1 MSSSKKYYKL
11 PEPLLSSGLSAR
23 AIICY
28 CILADRQEL
37 SSKNATRYSDGSGLY
52 ILYPIK
58 ELAAKLGT
66 GERTTRYALAELED
80 AGLIRTRKQGKKAP
94 QRIYVEPP
102 TAAVS
107 GKKATV
113 KNLPLTEGSDRQEF
127 AAHERQDFAAPYS
140 YTDNNKTDITSST
153 ATAAADTPPDTPD
166 TPDTPPETQPTTY
179 LPTLIA
185 MIDRAAAQLGR
196 KIDDVGRIR
205 VLNRYRKAKSVSSP
219 QAWITAVIKNLPL
232 ADLCGHDK
240 DSKEGYAPTYS
251 IEEYEST
258 SVLDEDW

>member
-1 MSSSKKYYKL
+1 MSSSSKKYYKL
-11 PEPLLSSGLSAR
+11 PAELVASGLSAR
-23 AIICY
+23 AIVCY

-52 ILYPIK
+52 ILYPVK
-58 ELAAKLGT
+58 ELAEKLGT

-94 QRIYVEPP
+94 QRIYVAPP
-102 TAAVS
+102 AAMS

-113 KNLPLTEGSDRQEF
+113 KKLPLTEGGERQNP
-127 AAHERQDFAAPYS
+127 AAHERQNPAAPYS
-140 YTDNNKTDITSST
+140 YTENINTEISSST
-153 ATAAADTPPDTPD
+153 ADPTDTPPDTP
-166 TPDTPPETQPTTY
+166 PTSY

-185 MIDRAAAQLGR
+185 MIDTAAAQLG
-196 KIDDVGRIR
+196 KPIDDVGRIR
-205 VLNRYRKAKSVSSP
+205 VLNRYRKAKSISSP

-240 DSKEGYAPTYS
+240 ESKEGYAPAYS

-258 SVLDEDW
+258 SVLDEEDW

>member
-1 MSSSKKYYKL
+1 MSSKYYKL
-11 PEPLLSSGLSAR
+11 PAELVTSGLSAR
-23 AIICY
+23 AIVCY

-37 SSKNATRYSDGSGLY
+37 SSKNASRYSDGSGLY
-52 ILYPIK
+52 ILYPVK
-58 ELAAKLGT
+58 ELAEKLGT

-94 QRIYVEPP
+94 QRIYVAPP
-102 TAAVS
+102 AAVS

-113 KNLPLTEGSDRQEF
+113 KKLPLTEGGERQNP
-127 AAHERQDFAAPYS
+127 AAHERQNPAAPYS
-140 YTDNNKTDITSST
+140 YTDINKTDITSST
-153 ATAAADTPPDTPD
+153 ETADTQPDTK
-166 TPDTPPETQPTTY
+166 PDTPPTSY

-185 MIDRAAAQLGR
+185 MIDTAAAQLGR

-205 VLNRYRKAKSVSSP
+205 ILNKYRKADSISSP
-219 QAWITAVIKNLPL
+219 QAWITAVIRNMPL
-232 ADLCGHDK
+232 TDLCGNRK
-240 DSKEGYAPTYS
+240 DAKEGYAPTYS

>member
-1 MSSSKKYYKL
+1 MSKSKYYKL
-11 PEPLLSSGLSAR
+11 PEPLLTSGLSAR

-37 SSKNATRYSDGSGLY
+37 SSKNASRYSDGSGLY
-52 ILYPIK
+52 ILYPVK
-58 ELAAKLGT
+58 ELAEKLGT

-102 TAAVS
+102 TAMT
-107 GKKATV
+107 GKKVTV
-113 KNLPLTEGSDRQEF
+113 KNLPVTDGGDRQEL
-127 AAHERQDFAAPYS
+127 ATHERQDFAAPYS
-140 YTDNNKTDITSST
+140 YTENINTEISSST
-153 ATAAADTPPDTPD
+153 ADPTDTPPD
-166 TPDTPPETQPTTY
+166 TQPTTY

-205 VLNRYRKAKSVSSP
+205 VLNKYRKADNISSP
-219 QAWITAVIKNLPL
+219 QAWITAVMRNMPL
-232 ADLCGHDK
+232 TDLCGNRK
-240 DSKEGYAPTYS
+240 DSSGQPTAYS

-258 SVLDEDW
+258 SVLDYNWDWDE

>member
-11 PEPLLSSGLSAR
+11 PEPLLTSGLSAR

-52 ILYPIK
+52 ILYPVR

-102 TAAVS
+102 TAAS
-107 GKKATV
+107 GTKVTV
-113 KNLPLTEGSDRQEF
+113 KNLPLTEGGDRQEL

-140 YTDNNKTDITSST
+140 YTDNNKTEIASST
-153 ATAAADTPPDTPD
+153 ATADTQPETKPDTPPDTP
-166 TPDTPPETQPTTY
+166 PTSY

-185 MIDRAAAQLGR
+185 MIDTAAAQLGR

-205 VLNRYRKAKSVSSP
+205 ILNKYRKADAISSP
-219 QAWITAVIKNLPL
+219 QAWITAVMRNMPL
-232 ADLCGHDK
+232 TDLCGNRK
-240 DSKEGYAPTYS
+240 DAKEGYAPTYS

-258 SVLDEDW
+258 SVLDEDWNW